1 MKETLILPTELASLD
16 KMPAKFYTIDP
27 YGNYIFL
34 STDSREEAEVYAL
47 KHYFR
52 QSVKCSK
59 LAHYQRT
66 RT

>member
-1 MKETLILPTELASLD
+1 MKEILILPTELSSLD
-16 KMPAKFYTIDP
+16 EMPAKFYTIDP

-34 STDSREEAEVYAL
+34 STDSREEAEAYAL

-52 QSVKCSK
+52 QGAKCSK

>member
-1 MKETLILPTELASLD
+1 MKETLILSTEITSLD
-16 KMPAKFYTIDP
+16 TFPAKFYTIDP

-34 STDSREEAEVYAL
+34 ETDSREEAEAYAL

-59 LAHYQRT
+59 MAHYQRT
-66 RT
+66 